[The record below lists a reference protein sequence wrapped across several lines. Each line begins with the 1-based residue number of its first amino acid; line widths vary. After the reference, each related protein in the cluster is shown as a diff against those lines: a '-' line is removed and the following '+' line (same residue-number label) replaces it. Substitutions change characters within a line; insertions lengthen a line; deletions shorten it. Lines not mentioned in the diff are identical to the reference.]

1 MIKMKKLVTESSTLF
16 TKRKFGDPLPT
27 LSSIMEKHQ
36 EINGV
41 VKEASPKMRTK
52 PGQKELRAIVNKLE
66 ILKRVDISSRHRS
79 KFISA
84 IKSAQKSISK
94 IESIIR
100 MSSTL

>member
-1 MIKMKKLVTESSTLF
+1 MIKLKDILKEQVEVSKSDVKK
-16 TKRKFGDPLPT
+16 
-27 LSSIMEKHQ
+27 MEKHQ